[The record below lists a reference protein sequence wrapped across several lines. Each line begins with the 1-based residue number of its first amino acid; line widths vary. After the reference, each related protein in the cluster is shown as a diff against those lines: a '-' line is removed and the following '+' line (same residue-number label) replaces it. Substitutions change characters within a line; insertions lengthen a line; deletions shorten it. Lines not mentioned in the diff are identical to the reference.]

1 MDKELDQQNKTGGQ
15 VQEEIERAQEERPI
29 HIQIKDG
36 NYKQRKSQ
44 RSSRKVE
51 TASLRHWTYGEIFS
65 VAILHE

>member
-36 NYKQRKSQ
+36 NYKQL
-44 RSSRKVE
+44 
-51 TASLRHWTYGEIFS
+51 SLIHI
-65 VAILHE
+65 